1 MKLLKTTTQG
11 VSLIHSSL
19 PLIMS
24 HQNSTLLKAHKAYG
38 FAKGKTRALAISSQK
53 LRVLGPP
60 LFILSFLPSFLPASI
75 QL

>member
-1 MKLLKTTTQG
+1 
-11 VSLIHSSL
+11 
-19 PLIMS
+19 MS